1 MPPTSRLYEP
11 SLCISIRGTKRMIV
25 GDRNLIHEEDGFLL
39 FSAGMP
45 AIVEIT
51 TASEKHP
58 HSALL
63 IDLDLDLAR
72 QIMAEIDMNGTDTQQ
87 PSETCLAYG
96 RVDDDLFD
104 AILRLVRLLERPR
117 EVPIMRALIQRE
129 VLFRLLIGPSGNRL
143 RQIVRIGSPS
153 QRIARAIAWLRGHFT
168 ERLSIDELAEHAG
181 MGISTLH
188 RRFQEVTTM
197 SPLQYQKQLRLAEAR
212 RLMLAEGI
220 EVGTAAYAV
229 GYESTTQFNREYR
242 RRFGAP
248 PLRDVNALRR
258 TAQAAVL

>member
-104 AILRLVRLLERPR
+104 AILRLVC
-117 EVPIMRALIQRE
+117 
-129 VLFRLLIGPSGNRL
+129 
-143 RQIVRIGSPS
+143 
-153 QRIARAIAWLRGHFT
+153 
-168 ERLSIDELAEHAG
+168 
-181 MGISTLH
+181 
-188 RRFQEVTTM
+188 
-197 SPLQYQKQLRLAEAR
+197 
-212 RLMLAEGI
+212 
-220 EVGTAAYAV
+220 
-229 GYESTTQFNREYR
+229 
-242 RRFGAP
+242 
-248 PLRDVNALRR
+248 
-258 TAQAAVL
+258 